1 MNFDDALRHYL
12 PRVWFRLRFFKYK
25 YLGRG
30 EPELWLIRHLV
41 RRGTNA
47 VDVGASIGIYST
59 EMARHAAK
67 VLAFEA
73 NPAIA
78 AFMRKVAP
86 RNAEVFNVALSAQA
100 GRATLS
106 MPQNRKGHPVTE
118 LATLEPSS
126 DPQGSV
132 ALEVETRPLD
142 AFAVENCSFIKI
154 DVEGHEEAVVDG
166 AAALIA
172 AQRPV
177 LMIELI
183 ESFNPG
189 TIARLTARFAA
200 QSYACFFLSK
210 GTLRPAAEFEV
221 TRDQAGS
228 GPDYIANFL
237 FVPAEKR
244 ALLPR
249 GLDRYFWQA
258 GQKKVERVPCT
269 MRLIVPLHFGI
280 GHFVPARS

>member
-1 MNFDDALRHYL
+1 MNFDDALRHHL
-12 PRVWFRLRFFKYK
+12 PQVWFRFRFLKYK

-30 EPELWLIRHLV
+30 EPELRLIRHLV
-41 RRGTNA
+41 RPGTNA

-106 MPQNRKGHPVTE
+106 MPQDRKGHPVTE

-126 DPQGSV
+126 DTQGGV

-154 DVEGHEEAVVDG
+154 DVEGHEEAVVEG
-166 AAALIA
+166 ATALIA

-210 GTLRPAAEFEV
+210 AGLRPIAEFDIARHQ
-221 TRDQAGS
+221 TRNG
-228 GPDYIANFL
+228 GEYIANFF
-237 FVPAEKR
+237 FVPMEKR
-244 ALLPR
+244 ALLPSS
-249 GLDRYFWQA
+249 
-258 GQKKVERVPCT
+258 P
-269 MRLIVPLHFGI
+269 
-280 GHFVPARS
+280 